1 MLNLL
6 AIVPDYTTMV
16 ENMLNSPAFALISF
30 ISDIVVWLVGHLFLS
45 FAIFIMC
52 KKQGFKKLWLSFI
65 PFINLIPLG
74 KLVGKTTVWGVKLKN
89 VGFWACITGIVC
101 TLCNFLLDIGY
112 YISLIEYIFSVRFDI
127 TNEFLLSWI
136 QNTNIVW
143 LILYYGSSIFDLAY
157 IFFNVSLVFLVFRLY
172 RPQSAILYALL
183 AVFIEPLFGIL
194 LFTCRN
200 NPKHVIVRPQ
210 TPYGGGYYGGGY
222 YGGGYNNQQPPQNQ
236 QPAETPFPEF
246 DGEDKKDNNDSD
258 TGDGLFN

>member
-6 AIVPDYTTMV
+6 AIVPDYTMMV
-16 ENMLNSPAFALISF
+16 ENMLNSPEFALISF

-112 YISLIEYIFSVRFDI
+112 YLSLIE
-127 TNEFLLSWI
+127 
-136 QNTNIVW
+136 Q
-143 LILYYGSSIFDLAY
+143 
-157 IFFNVSLVFLVFRLY
+157 FFYFYVFLYLHHLISFCVLLKIFYLY
-172 RPQSAILYALL
+172 
-183 AVFIEPLFGIL
+183 GIRS
-194 LFTCRN
+194 F
-200 NPKHVIVRPQ
+200 
-210 TPYGGGYYGGGY
+210 Y
-222 YGGGYNNQQPPQNQ
+222 
-236 QPAETPFPEF
+236 F
-246 DGEDKKDNNDSD
+246 
-258 TGDGLFN
+258 